1 MAELVSRRCWGKFVP
16 AGAPLVRI
24 EGPNDDVDRDAVTD
38 ALRSALERTLDED
51 LAYGFRMLV
60 DMAIRSL
67 SESPFSDP
75 TTAVQCVDRL
85 HDGLRQLVV
94 RDLDD
99 STLSDHRGAIRVT
112 IPTMDW
118 EAYVALAFDEIRI
131 AGASSPQVTRR
142 LAAALDDLIASL
154 PPDERQR
161 SWPSA
166 SSSTAASTTPAD
178 RDATM
183 TSPSLPIPRASAWTR
198 APIGGLRR
206 PAAERPAAVRT
217 VHRTSARSGPPAG
230 PVCVRLPRRS
240 CFTTW

>member
-24 EGPNDDVDRDAVTD
+24 DGPNDDVDRDAVTD

-142 LAAALDDLIASL
+142 LAAALDDLIAV
-154 PPDERQR
+154 
-161 SWPSA
+161 A
-166 SSSTAASTTPAD
+166 
-178 RDATM
+178 
-183 TSPSLPIPRASAWTR
+183 
-198 APIGGLRR
+198 
-206 PAAERPAAVRT
+206 
-217 VHRTSARSGPPAG
+217 PAG
-230 PVCVRLPRRS
+230 REAALVAQCELLHGSVDDAGRR
-240 CFTTW
+240 

>member
-1 MAELVSRRCWGKFVP
+1 VLGQFVP

-142 LAAALDDLIASL
+142 LAAALDDLIAVAPAGREAALVAQCELLHGSVDGAGRPRRDDDFAL
-154 PPDERQR
+154 TPDPQGIGV
-161 SWPSA
+161 
-166 SSSTAASTTPAD
+166 
-178 RDATM
+178 DAG
-183 TSPSLPIPRASAWTR
+183 AH
-198 APIGGLRR
+198 RR
-206 PAAERPAAVRT
+206 PAAAAR
-217 VHRTSARSGPPAG
+217 
-230 PVCVRLPRRS
+230 
-240 CFTTW
+240 